1 MIPTSPTDPAPDAGA
16 TILIVDDDVG
26 VRAVL
31 SQVLTDEGYCVRQAV
46 DGLAALAALETAGAA
61 LVLSDVQMPRLG
73 GLALARLL
81 LARLHP
87 VPVVLMSAVAP
98 RARPETVPY
107 VPKPFVLEQL
117 LQVVADAL
125 ARSGSR
131 QEAGR
136 QGAVARP
143 RAGG

>member
-1 MIPTSPTDPAPDAGA
+1 MIPALAADPAPDAGA
-16 TILIVDDDVG
+16 TILVVDDDAA
-26 VRAVL
+26 VRDVVSEAL
-31 SQVLTDEGYCVRQAV
+31 RDAGYRVRQAS
-46 DGLAALAALETAGAA
+46 DGLAALAALETAGVA

-73 GLALARLL
+73 GLALAQLL

-117 LQVVADAL
+117 LRVVADAL